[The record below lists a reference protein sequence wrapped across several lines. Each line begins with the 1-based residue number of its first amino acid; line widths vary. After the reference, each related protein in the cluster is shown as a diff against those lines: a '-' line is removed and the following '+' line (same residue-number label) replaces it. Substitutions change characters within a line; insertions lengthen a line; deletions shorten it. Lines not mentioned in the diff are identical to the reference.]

1 MASQYFALLTDYGK
15 QAFAKALSS
24 QQPMQLATFA
34 VGDGNGQNVTPTA
47 NQTALAREKYRAAVS
62 AVSLDPRNN
71 KQVIVELTM
80 PENVGGFY
88 IREMGVFDNQN
99 KLVAYANCPESFK
112 PTLESGTGKVQV
124 LRMILQVAS
133 SAAVALSV
141 DHSVIFVTRQQ
152 HTPKTIT
159 ATTANGFDETGHTH
173 QIDKASLTQQ
183 GIVQLN
189 SATNSDNETMAAT
202 PKAVKTAYDLA
213 NGKQSPATTLAGYG
227 IGNFKVEPFVGNLN
241 TLKTDGVYAITQAS
255 RSQNLPVSTSCQI
268 EVIAGG
274 DGAWCRQLAYVAY
287 STDVYE
293 RHQTSY
299 QTDSWS
305 PWVKIDSLDK
315 IPNSKKSSA
324 VDSNSADTVAT
335 SAAVKIAY
343 DKGVEAKNAADG
355 AQSTANDGVAKA
367 KTAQAAAEAAQ
378 RTANDGVSKATT
390 AQNTAN
396 SAVTKADNAQRA
408 ADNANNNANNRVSK
422 SGDTMT
428 GNLTVPN
435 LIVNDPTNNN
445 NFVQIGDDTKLIDV
459 DISHTVGLQTTNNA
473 NDAYIAYGAT
483 KKRFGFDG
491 NMFFADSAL
500 ATNYIGHGSYAQQYN
515 VAAPFYVHQTLSVA
529 AHTYHPFV
537 KGRVRAAG
545 QYGAAF
551 SFGYVTN
558 QRQDGDGYGAGII
571 HLISDAGN
579 DRLWQFAHNGEFV
592 SAGDVLTGAG
602 RSLNNAIYREGNPHD
617 IALSWQSDGLKVRV
631 DNVDIGRVAYKSDLT
646 SKVDVSQID
655 AGNRY
660 IRVQGSLLV
669 ISGGT
674 AGGTG
679 QSGSVYNAF
688 PISFPNVCVA
698 VIPVHVGTDQT
709 TNIIIESGSV
719 TKYGFKAKT
728 SHRLNAAIDYI
739 AFGY

>member
-1 MASQYFALLTDYGK
+1 MAL
-15 QAFAKALSS
+15 
-24 QQPMQLATFA
+24 
-34 VGDGNGQNVTPTA
+34 V
-47 NQTALAREKYRAAVS
+47 
-62 AVSLDPRNN
+62 N
-71 KQVIVELTM
+71 K
-80 PENVGGFY
+80 P
-88 IREMGVFDNQN
+88 D
-99 KLVAYANCPESFK
+99 ESIF
-112 PTLESGTGKVQV
+112 
-124 LRMILQVAS
+124 AS
-133 SAAVALSV
+133 SAKQGEVDNFPDLLRGWGITFDQTQGIPPMEWFNFLFKRLDEKHTYLMQRGLPEWSATQDYTKGSCVQFDGVSYRALKNSKNNRPNESNSQYWVRWGFALSE
-141 DHSVIFVTRQQ
+141 IARATLQQ
-152 HTPKTIT
+152 P
-159 ATTANGFDETGHTH
+159 
-173 QIDKASLTQQ
+173 
-183 GIVQLN
+183 GIVQL
-189 SATNSDNETMAAT
+189 SSSTNSESESEAAT
-202 PKAVKTAYDLA
+202 SKAVKIAHELA
-213 NGKQSPATTLAGYG
+213 ESKQSPATTLAGYG

-255 RSQNLPVSTSCQI
+255 RSQNLPVSTSCHIQ
-268 EVIAGG
+268 VIAGG

-299 QTDSWS
+299 QTDNWS

-324 VDSNSADTVAT
+324 VNSESEDNVAT
-335 SAAVKIAY
+335 SKAVKTAY
-343 DKGVEAKNAADG
+343 DKGVD
-355 AQSTANDGVAKA
+355 
-367 KTAQAAAEAAQ
+367 AE
-378 RTANDGVSKATT
+378 T
-390 AQNTAN
+390 
-396 SAVTKADNAQRA
+396 A
-408 ADNANNNANNRVSK
+408 ADNANSNANGRVSK

-435 LIVNDPTNNN
+435 IIVNDPTNNN

-459 DISHTVGLQTTNNA
+459 DMVHTVGLQTTDNA

-491 NMFFADSAL
+491 SRFSADSSISTAQ
-500 ATNYIGHGSYAQQYN
+500 YGHGYYAAQYTSN
-515 VAAPFYVHQTLSVA
+515 APYMVEESGSAANN
-529 AHTYHPFV
+529 TYHPFI
-537 KGRVRAAG
+537 KGRVRKHG

-602 RSLNNAIYREGNPHD
+602 RSLNSAIYREGHPHD
-617 IALSWQSDGLKVRV
+617 IALSWQRDGLKVRV
-631 DNVDIGRVAYKSDLT
+631 DDVDIGRVAYKSDLT
-646 SKVDVSQID
+646 SKVDVGQID

-674 AGGTG
+674 AGGIG
-679 QSGSVYNAF
+679 QSGSIYNAF
-688 PISFPNVCVA
+688 PISFPNACVA

-709 TNIIIESGSV
+709 TNIIIEAGSV